1 MVFIIFSLI
10 TILIVYGSLVL
21 LAEMVNKMKVF
32 TKFTT
37 FSRHQKEAVSETSSY
52 IFKSN
57 EPFIFPPN
65 DLFYSSIKGR
75 DGVNSPDGPI
85 SDEDYLSLSSKK
97 MYSGEPKIF
106 IFCTGK
112 NLFLFRAF

>member
-1 MVFIIFSLI
+1 MFITFSLI

-21 LAEMVNKMKVF
+21 LAEIVNKMKVF

-52 IFKSN
+52 ILKSN
-57 EPFIFPPN
+57 NPFVFPSN

-75 DGVNSPDGPI
+75 DGVNTPDGPI
-85 SDEDYLSLSSKK
+85 SNEDYLSLSNEKI
-97 MYSGEPKIF
+97 YIGEPKIF